1 MTGKVLIIDDEEN
14 MRHMLGVLLKKAGFQ
29 VDSVGDGQEALQQ
42 VGDVTYDYILC
53 DVKMP
58 RLDGLEFLRRA
69 GSSLGETTVI
79 MMSAYGTIDTAVAA
93 MRDGAYDFISK
104 PFKPDEVLLTLE
116 KAAAEKRLR
125 RENRQLKDQVEQL
138 EEYRSFGK
146 LIADSKAMRSPMQL
160 AAKVAR
166 YDSTV
171 LITGESGTGKELVAR
186 GIHDKSPRA
195 EKPFVGINCGS
206 IPEALLESEFF
217 GYVKGAFTGAD
228 RNKKGLFE
236 EAGGGTLFLD
246 EIGDLPVTMQVKLL
260 RVLQEG
266 EVMPVGAGKPKK
278 IDVRVIAATGKDL
291 EQEVKEQRFRGDL
304 YYRLNVVH
312 IELPPLRERP
322 EDLSLLCDHFVGKI
336 NRKTGTK
343 IKGISPAAR
352 QLLLKHSWPGNVR
365 ELENVMERAMILAEK
380 DIILP
385 ENLPATLGGKGGNRR
400 LDDIFGGFSLKKA
413 QKIMEERL
421 IGRALEAT
429 GGNKSKASELLEI
442 SYPSLLSKIK
452 EYGL

>member
-1 MTGKVLIIDDEEN
+1 MLIIDDEEN
-14 MRHMLGVLLKKAGFQ
+14 MRHMLGVLLEKSGYGVDVAADGRSGLEKVRQ
-29 VDSVGDGQEALQQ
+29 VA
-42 VGDVTYDYILC
+42 YDYILC

-58 RLDGLEFLRRA
+58 GVDGLEFLRRA
-69 GSSLGETTVI
+69 GSDLQGATVI
-79 MMSAYGTIDTAVAA
+79 MMSAYGTIDTAVEA
-93 MRDGAYDFISK
+93 MRSGAYDFISK
-104 PFKPDEVLLTLE
+104 PFKPDEILLTLR
-116 KAAAEKRLR
+116 KAADEKKLR
-125 RENRQLKDQVEQL
+125 RENRRLRDQVEQL

-146 LIADSKAMRSPMQL
+146 LIADSKAMQSPMQL
-160 AAKVAR
+160 AAKVAQ
-166 YDSTV
+166 YDSSV

-186 GIHDKSPRA
+186 GIHEKSPRA
-195 EKPFVGINCGS
+195 GQPFVAINCGS

-236 EAGGGTLFLD
+236 EARGGSLFLD
-246 EIGDLPVTMQVKLL
+246 EIGDLPATMQVKLL
-260 RVLQEG
+260 RVLQEN
-266 EVMPVGAGKPKK
+266 EIMPVGAGRPKK

-291 EQEVKEQRFRGDL
+291 EEEVRKNRFRSDL
-304 YYRLNVVH
+304 FYRLNVVH

-336 NRKTGTK
+336 NRKTGTR

-385 ENLPATLGGKGGNRR
+385 ENLPGNLGGKGGDRR

-413 QKIMEERL
+413 RKIMEQRL
-421 IGRALEAT
+421 IRRAMEAT
-429 GGNKSKASELLEI
+429 GGNKSKAAELLEV

-452 EYGL
+452 EYKI

>member
-1 MTGKVLIIDDEEN
+1 VLIIDDEEN
-14 MRHMLGVLLKKAGFQ
+14 MRHMLGVLLEKSGYGVDVAADGRSGLEKVRQ
-29 VDSVGDGQEALQQ
+29 VA
-42 VGDVTYDYILC
+42 YDYILC

-58 RLDGLEFLRRA
+58 GVDGLEFLRRA
-69 GSSLGETTVI
+69 GSDLQGATVI
-79 MMSAYGTIDTAVAA
+79 MMSAYGTIDTAVEA
-93 MRDGAYDFISK
+93 MRSGAYDFISK
-104 PFKPDEVLLTLE
+104 PFKPDEILLTLR
-116 KAAAEKRLR
+116 KAADEKKLR
-125 RENRQLKDQVEQL
+125 RENRRLRDQVEQL

-146 LIADSKAMRSPMQL
+146 LIADSKAMQSPMQL
-160 AAKVAR
+160 AAKVAQ
-166 YDSTV
+166 YDSSV

-186 GIHDKSPRA
+186 GIHEKSPRA
-195 EKPFVGINCGS
+195 GQPFVAINCGS

-236 EAGGGTLFLD
+236 EARGGSLFLD
-246 EIGDLPVTMQVKLL
+246 EIGDLPATMQVKLL
-260 RVLQEG
+260 RVLQEN
-266 EVMPVGAGKPKK
+266 EIMPVGAGRPKK

-291 EQEVKEQRFRGDL
+291 EEEVRKNRFRSDL
-304 YYRLNVVH
+304 FYRLNVVH

-336 NRKTGTK
+336 NRKTGTR

-385 ENLPATLGGKGGNRR
+385 ENLPGNLGGKGGDRR

-413 QKIMEERL
+413 RKIMEQRL
-421 IGRALEAT
+421 IRRAMEAT
-429 GGNKSKASELLEI
+429 GGNKSKAAELLEV

-452 EYGL
+452 EYKI